1 MIASSSPSKSRRLA
15 ECQIAKEL
23 GYEVIGLEE
32 ERTEIQIEGILRGND
47 IFVANPEQAK
57 WLTERGFGVGDEQ
70 LRLSLPESLFL
81 IEAKRL
87 TLLSGKGITYTFENL
102 ARKANKLDRNS
113 WYKYLVLRDLRTRGY
128 ITREGYGIGI
138 DFNVY
143 EKGEYPQ
150 EAPKFLVVGLCEGVP
165 TAFGKMVEILKRAQS
180 NRKTLILAVIDRRNE
195 IVYYSISRSLA

>member
-1 MIASSSPSKSRRLA
+1 MMPLGSGRHREDQRFLYVKN
-15 ECQIAKEL
+15 L
-23 GYEVIGLEE
+23 GYEVTGLEE
-32 ERTEIQIEGILRGND
+32 ERIEIQIDGILRGND
-47 IFVANPEQAK
+47 VFVTNPEQVK

-70 LRLSLPESLFL
+70 LRLSLPEALFL
-81 IEAKRL
+81 IEIKRL
-87 TLLSGKGITYTFENL
+87 TLLSGKGIAYTFEDL

-150 EAPKFLVVGLCEGVP
+150 EAPKFLVVGLCEGAP
-165 TAFGKMVEILKRAQS
+165 AAFGKMVEILKRAQS

-195 IVYYSISRSLA
+195 MVYYSISRSLV